1 MGEWKEI
8 ELDKVAKL
16 SKRQWKVGDD
26 PLPYIGLEH
35 IAEGRLRLIGLGTS
49 DEVASQKYHFDEN
62 SFLFGKLRPYFRKLY
77 RPAFHG
83 ICSTDIWVVK
93 ACEDIDLDF
102 LFYFFSNKEFIDVSY
117 SGSSGTRMPRADWGF
132 VSSKKWL
139 FPELPEQR
147 AIASVLSS
155 LDAKIDLLHRQN
167 KTLEAMAETL
177 FRQWFVEEAEE
188 GWPWVQ
194 LGDHILVHRGLSY
207 NGAGLCDPGDGVPMH
222 NLNSVYE
229 GGGYKYDG
237 IKYYKGEY
245 KDRHVIKAGELIMTN
260 TEQGHEHL
268 LIGCPAIVPKT
279 FGDVGIF
286 SQHVYRIEM
295 LNPLFTSVF
304 VKHLVLTW
312 DMREQIAG
320 ATNGSTVNMLPKD
333 GIEMAKFQMPPDWLI
348 KQFNEFALPMHEK
361 REENQVQ
368 IESLTALRDTLLPKL
383 MSGEVR
389 VEEEVLI

>member
-139 FPELPEQR
+139 FPEQREQR

-177 FRQWFVEEAEE
+177 FRQWFVVRNAADEAEE
-188 GWPWVQ
+188 GWEQRPLSSIANYLNGVACQ
-194 LGDHILVHRGLSY
+194 KYPAKDAVNRLPVLKIKELGSGISDSSDWATSEIDSKYHVV
-207 NGAGLCDPGDGVPMH
+207 AGDVVFSWSATLMVKLWDGPKAV
-222 NLNSVYE
+222 LN
-229 GGGYKYDG
+229 
-237 IKYYKGEY
+237 
-245 KDRHVIKAGELIMTN
+245 
-260 TEQGHEHL
+260 QHL
-268 LIGCPAIVPKT
+268 FKVTSEEFPKWFYFMWTKHYVDEFVAIADSHATT
-279 FGDVGIF
+279 FGHIKRGDLDEAMVLVPGPERL
-286 SQHVYRIEM
+286 QEM
-295 LNPLFTSVF
+295 TLVMDPLFA
-304 VKHLVLTW
+304 KHVTNSA
-312 DMREQIAG
+312 QI
-320 ATNGSTVNMLPKD
+320 K
-333 GIEMAKFQMPPDWLI
+333 
-348 KQFNEFALPMHEK
+348 
-361 REENQVQ
+361 
-368 IESLTALRDTLLPKL
+368 SLTALRDTLLPKL

-389 VEEEVLI
+389 VEK